1 MMRRGTANPIFTL
14 GKLKAISALA
24 MAGAWLVQ
32 PMGSP
37 ALAQQ
42 IVHDPG
48 NLVQTTLTAA
58 RSLEQLRQQV
68 EQLKAMTSRSGFGA
82 LFNSEAVRL
91 ARRYAPPDWED
102 AIRIAETGAFG
113 VGRAGGAGS
122 GEIAAILERL
132 REIYRPLTEEE
143 LTRMGL
149 PPASARA
156 AASGLAAEATASAA
170 FAGVEARIAGVEDM
184 LEAIDGAE
192 DIKAAADLG
201 ARISGEVALAQLELV
216 RLQALSAS
224 LAAADANRRVAA
236 QAEMQRFL
244 TRERTPPP
252 ASGATNG
259 VVDLE
264 PR

>member
-1 MMRRGTANPIFTL
+1 MMRRASTGSMFTPGRL
-14 GKLKAISALA
+14 RAISALA
-24 MAGAWLVQ
+24 LAGVWLAQ
-32 PMGSP
+32 PMGAP
-37 ALAQQ
+37 AVAQQ

-113 VGRAGGAGS
+113 AGS
-122 GEIAAILERL
+122 GDIAAILERL

-156 AASGLAAEATASAA
+156 AAAGLATEATASAA

-201 ARISGEVALAQLELV
+201 ARISVC
-216 RLQALSAS
+216 
-224 LAAADANRRVAA
+224 RRK
-236 QAEMQRFL
+236 R
-244 TRERTPPP
+244 RKR
-252 ASGATNG
+252 
-259 VVDLE
+259 
-264 PR
+264 

>member
-1 MMRRGTANPIFTL
+1 MMRRGTANPIFTP

-24 MAGAWLVQ
+24 IAGAWLVQ
-32 PMGSP
+32 PMGAP

-48 NLVQTTLTAA
+48 NLVQTSLTAA

-113 VGRAGGAGS
+113 AGGAGS

-143 LTRMGL
+143 LTRMGM

-224 LAAADANRRVAA
+224 LAAAEANRRVAA